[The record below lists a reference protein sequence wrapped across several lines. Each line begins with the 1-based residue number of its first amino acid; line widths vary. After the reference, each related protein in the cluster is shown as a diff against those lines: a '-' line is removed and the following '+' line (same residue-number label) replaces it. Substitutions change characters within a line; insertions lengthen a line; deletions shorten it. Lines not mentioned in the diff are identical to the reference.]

1 MSNKIYFYKDVT
13 SGKWVVDNNVV
24 SPQDYVIKFT
34 DYDIEFSAIGNLFY
48 PKGKYAYTDLL
59 KSNGVAY
66 ADKAEFDSAASDF
79 FKASSSG
86 GADTK
91 SFVSQW
97 LRNSDV
103 ITYTAGDI
111 IGSTTGVV
119 QEIHNVAKGAG
130 KGVKITSVNIQTA
143 DTGVLYGTKLKV
155 IFYSAPPTTTGLTD
169 NGQFT
174 YNYIN
179 APVQKGNFSL
189 VMNAQVGQNDFS
201 QVILNPTGTSIYY
214 ILVDETGHTPIAS
227 AGYTITIGTELSN
240 N

>member
-1 MSNKIYFYKDVT
+1 MSNQIYFYKDVT
-13 SGKWVVDNNVV
+13 SGKWVIDNNVV

-48 PKGKYAYTDLL
+48 PKGRYAYTDLL
-59 KSNGVAY
+59 KANGTAYSN
-66 ADKAEFDSAASDF
+66 KAEFDLVAADF

-86 GADTK
+86 GADNK
-91 SFVSQW
+91 SFTSQFI
-97 LRNSDV
+97 RNVDGT
-103 ITYTAGDI
+103 IYTAGDI
-111 IGSTTGVV
+111 IGSTNGVV
-119 QEIHNVAKGAG
+119 QEIPNVAKGNG

-143 DTGVLYGTKLKV
+143 DTGILAGTKLKV
-155 IFYSAPPTTTGLTD
+155 HFYSSTPVTTGLID
-169 NGQFT
+169 NGAFA
-174 YNYIN
+174 YNYAN
-179 APVQKGNFSL
+179 ATIYKGNFS
-189 VMNAQVGQNDFS
+189 VTMTGAFGVNDFS